1 VVNVDRPFGGDWDMK
16 MEISQFCAIPVIG
29 RDLLI
34 QQYLVTTS
42 DLVSYYFIFGEI
54 FGPLNFSVG
63 LVLLKN
69 QRREFITWFCC
80 Y

>member
-1 VVNVDRPFGGDWDMK
+1 MK
-16 MEISQFCAIPVIG
+16 MEISQFCAMPVTG

-34 QQYLVTTS
+34 HQYLVTTS

-63 LVLLKN
+63 LALLKN
-69 QRREFITWFCC
+69 QRTELITWFCS